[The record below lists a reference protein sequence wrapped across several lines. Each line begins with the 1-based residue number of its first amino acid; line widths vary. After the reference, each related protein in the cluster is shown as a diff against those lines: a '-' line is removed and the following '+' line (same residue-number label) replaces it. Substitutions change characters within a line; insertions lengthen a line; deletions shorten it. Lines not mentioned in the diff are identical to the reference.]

1 MEGSTGT
8 WFIYFPLSGDLQKLR
23 GRVVYCVIGAGDSQD
38 ANFLYRYMEVAMSSC
53 ISKNVLLVIANAA
66 LAGSLLLAAA
76 GCGDALIYA
85 KETRSQGM
93 ALYNDGSY
101 GDAAATF
108 ANATRQDPRDYRS
121 YYYMGASYEA
131 QQAYQQAISAY
142 RSCLDVMP
150 LTLEGKN
157 NIAFRYHTIDSL
169 ATVISK
175 SSTHS
180 DETVALERKC
190 KSRPSV
196 EDGWLLAKVYRYV
209 GDADAAID
217 AYINVVLI
225 APDNFTIAKEAGLY
239 ESELGQTN
247 RATFALKK
255 AYAVNPDDPE
265 VNDAL
270 RKLGVVGSFGRANE
284 TDLSQPPMPMSQGAA
299 WDANPRPAVGESATV
314 QTPRD

>member
-1 MEGSTGT
+1 MPSFT
-8 WFIYFPLSGDLQKLR
+8 
-23 GRVVYCVIGAGDSQD
+23 
-38 ANFLYRYMEVAMSSC
+38 
-53 ISKNVLLVIANAA
+53 SKKVLLVLANAA
-66 LAGSLLLAAA
+66 LAGSLMFAGS

-85 KETRSQGM
+85 KETRGQGM
-93 ALYNDGSY
+93 ALYNDGNY

-131 QQAYQQAISAY
+131 QSAYQQAISAY

-169 ATVISK
+169 ATAMSK
-175 SSTHS
+175 SSTHG
-180 DETVALERKC
+180 DEAVALEQKI
-190 KSRPSV
+190 KGRPSV
-196 EDGWLLAKVYRYV
+196 EEQWLLAKLYRYS
-209 GDADAAID
+209 GDADAAVD
-217 AYINVVLI
+217 AYNKVVLI

-239 ESELGQTN
+239 ETELGQTN

-255 AYAVNPDDPE
+255 AFAVNPDDQE

-270 RKLGVVGSFGRANE
+270 RKLGVVGITRANE
-284 TDLSQPPMPMSQGAA
+284 SDLSQPAMPMSQGAP

>member
-1 MEGSTGT
+1 
-8 WFIYFPLSGDLQKLR
+8 
-23 GRVVYCVIGAGDSQD
+23 
-38 ANFLYRYMEVAMSSC
+38 MSLC
-53 ISKNVLLVIANAA
+53 TSKRVLLTIANAA

-85 KETRSQGM
+85 KETRGQGM
-93 ALYNDGSY
+93 ALYNDGNY

-131 QQAYQQAISAY
+131 QHAYQQAISAY
-142 RSCLDVMP
+142 RTCLDVMP

-157 NIAFRYHTIDSL
+157 NIDFRYHTIDSL
-169 ATVISK
+169 ATVMSK

-180 DETVALERKC
+180 DEAVALERKI
-190 KSRPSV
+190 KSKPMV
-196 EDGWLLAKVYRYV
+196 EDQWLLAKVYRYA
-209 GDADAAID
+209 GDADSAVD
-217 AYINVVLI
+217 AYNGVVLSD
-225 APDNFTIAKEAGLY
+225 PTNFVIAKEAGLY
-239 ESELGQTN
+239 ESDLGQTN

-255 AYAVNPDDPE
+255 AFAVNPDDPQ

-270 RKLGVVGSFGRANE
+270 RKLGVVGYSRATE
-284 TDLSQPPMPMSQGAA
+284 TDLSQPPLPRSQGAA
-299 WDANPRPAVGESATV
+299 WDAGPRPAVGESANI